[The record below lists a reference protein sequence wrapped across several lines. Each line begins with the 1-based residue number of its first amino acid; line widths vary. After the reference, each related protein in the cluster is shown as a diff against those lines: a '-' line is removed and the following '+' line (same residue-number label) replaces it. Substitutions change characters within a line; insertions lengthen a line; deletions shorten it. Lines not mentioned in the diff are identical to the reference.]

1 MSKLLYI
8 KANIKPEGQS
18 RTFQVADG
26 FIEEYKRLNPND
38 EVIVRDLYNENI
50 DFLRAEDLG
59 ALFGEKNA
67 ESRNHPILK
76 YAYEM
81 AEADKIVVA
90 TPMWN
95 LGVPA
100 IVKAYFDYV
109 SIGGITFKY
118 TENGPVGIA
127 KATKALIVSGRG
139 GNYSSGVAAEFEMGE
154 RYLRTILSFF
164 GVKEVK
170 SIAAE
175 NLDVVGMDVEKILSD
190 TIAEAKEVAKD
201 F

>member
-67 ESRNHPILK
+67 ESNLMG
-76 YAYEM
+76 YAPNVSYI
-81 AEADKIVVA
+81 KIC
-90 TPMWN
+90 
-95 LGVPA
+95 L
-100 IVKAYFDYV
+100 
-109 SIGGITFKY
+109 
-118 TENGPVGIA
+118 
-127 KATKALIVSGRG
+127 
-139 GNYSSGVAAEFEMGE
+139 
-154 RYLRTILSFF
+154 
-164 GVKEVK
+164 
-170 SIAAE
+170 
-175 NLDVVGMDVEKILSD
+175 
-190 TIAEAKEVAKD
+190 
-201 F
+201 